1 MRKTTI
7 FCLHRAIKLT
17 FSLLLFAGLTGCED
31 PRPIVLGFVGGTS
44 GKVADLGV
52 AGRNGFI
59 LAVEQR
65 NAAGGIQSKPI
76 EIILKDDKQTESLA
90 KTAVEELVAAKVDA
104 IIGPMTSAMAIAS
117 VDIINQNKT
126 LMMGATVT
134 TNKLTN
140 IDDYFFRTLS
150 ATRDHAAVTAN
161 FLRQEK
167 GVRSFSAI
175 YDIRNKAYTEDWL
188 DDFTAAIEAQ
198 GASLKV
204 RKSFESSNDLAFGKI
219 ADALLVE
226 PADVVVMVVNS
237 VDAALLAKHIRQR
250 NPQQMLATSEWA
262 GTERLVEL
270 GGSYVDGTIVPQY
283 LDRDS
288 QDSDYLKFRS
298 EFLQRFKQ
306 EPGFPGLVAYN
317 ATNVVLNALEKTTTK
332 GGLKDTLLSIRTFK
346 GIGGDITFSPTGDA
360 STKTY
365 ITQIVDGK
373 FRLQK

>member
-1 MRKTTI
+1 MHKTATVFI
-7 FCLHRAIKLT
+7 QHTFKLT
-17 FSLLLFAGLTGCED
+17 LLLLSLAGLTGCED
-31 PRPIVLGFVGGTS
+31 PKPIVLGFVGGTS

-59 LAVEQR
+59 LAIEQR
-65 NAAGGIQSKPI
+65 NAEGGVQGKPI
-76 EIILKDDKQTESLA
+76 EILLKDDKQTPNLA

-117 VDIINQNKT
+117 IDIVNQSKT

-134 TNKLTN
+134 TNKLTD

-150 ATRDHAAVTAN
+150 PTRDHASVTAN
-161 FLRQEK
+161 YLIREK
-167 GVRSFSAI
+167 GVKTFSAI

-188 DDFTAAIEAQ
+188 NDFTTAIESQ
-198 GASLKV
+198 GGVLKV
-204 RKSFESSNDLAFGKI
+204 RKPFESSNDLAFGQI
-219 ADALLVE
+219 ADALLTE
-226 PADVVVMVVNS
+226 PTDVVVMVVNS

-250 NPQQMLATSEWA
+250 DPQQMLATSEWA

-270 GGSYVDGTIVPQY
+270 GGAYVDGTIVPQY

-288 QDSDYLKFRS
+288 QDPDYLKFRS
-298 EFLQRFKQ
+298 DYQQRYKQ

-317 ATNVVLNALEKTTTK
+317 ATNVVLKALEKTTAK
-332 GGLKDTLLSIRTFK
+332 GDLKATLLSIGTFK
-346 GIGGDITFSPTGDA
+346 GIGGDITFNSTGDA

-365 ITQIVDGK
+365 ITQIIDGK
-373 FRLQK
+373 FRLQR